1 MTIDLQSFI
10 LGIGLVLLIALVA
23 GSIIT
28 LVKVMR
34 LQKQFNNYFFGFQQ
48 QIDEIRKDRNLLDED
63 TARKIGDVY
72 KDMDSR
78 LDKQYSKII
87 KEVIPN
93 KSFLQTISNYKPPVD
108 NGVPVP
114 DELKAAKRIMD
125 KLDNI

>member
-10 LGIGLVLLIALVA
+10 LGMGLVMLIALVIGIVIA
-23 GSIIT
+23 
-28 LVKVMR
+28 LVKVIKLR
-34 LQKQFNNYFFGFQQ
+34 KDFDNYGFGFQQ
-48 QIDEIRKDRNLLDED
+48 QIDNIRKERDLLEED

-93 KSFLQTISNYKPPVD
+93 KTFLQTISNYKPD
-108 NGVPVP
+108 NGVPVEY
-114 DELKAAKRIMD
+114 DQLKEAKRIMD
-125 KLDNI
+125 KLDNK